1 MIYRDY
7 LLLSLL
13 WIGYCALHSALIS
26 TTFTDFV
33 RRTMGERYR
42 YYRIFFNLFS
52 LVTLIP
58 LLLYSHSAR
67 WSIEPLFSWQGAPRI
82 VQYALIG
89 MAAILIL
96 GVGRRY
102 SMSRFLGIEQIRGK
116 SGKGLTETGEL
127 DSSGILGVIR
137 HPWYVAVF
145 ILLWA
150 GDVTPSGFIINV
162 ILSGYLIIGTLL
174 EERKIVLEFGDRYRQ
189 YQGEVS
195 MFIPVKWLRTKLHG
209 GRVTFPSQNS
219 SYREEETNFGGSHPP
234 V

>member
-1 MIYRDY
+1 MVYRDY

-13 WIGYCALHSALIS
+13 WMGYCAIHSALIS
-26 TTFTDFV
+26 TSFTDFV
-33 RRTMGERYR
+33 RRTIGERSR

-52 LVTLIP
+52 LATIIP
-58 LLLYSHSAR
+58 LLIFSHSAR
-67 WSIEPLFSWQGAPRI
+67 WSIEPLFSWQGTLRI

-89 MAAILIL
+89 LAAILIL
-96 GVGRRY
+96 GARRRY

-127 DSSGILGVIR
+127 DSSGIMGVIR

-150 GDVTPSGFIINV
+150 GDLKPSEIVINV

-174 EERKIVLEFGDRYRQ
+174 EERKLVLEFGDRYRQ
-189 YQGEVS
+189 YQDKVS
-195 MFIPVKWLRTKLHG
+195 MFIPVKWLKAKLHRG
-209 GRVTFPSQNS
+209 GCNFPFTRSLLS
-219 SYREEETNFGGSHPP
+219 
-234 V
+234 

>member
-1 MIYRDY
+1 MVYRDY

-13 WIGYCALHSALIS
+13 WMGYCALHSALIS

-33 RRTMGERYR
+33 RRTIGERSR

-52 LVTLIP
+52 LATIIP
-58 LLLYSHSAR
+58 LLIFSHSAR
-67 WSIEPLFSWQGAPRI
+67 WSIEPLFSWQGTLRI

-89 MAAILIL
+89 LAAILIL
-96 GVGRRY
+96 GAGRRY

-127 DSSGILGVIR
+127 DSSGIMGVIR

-150 GDVTPSGFIINV
+150 GDLKPSEIVINV

-174 EERKIVLEFGDRYRQ
+174 EERKLVLEFGDRYRQ
-189 YQGEVS
+189 YQDKVS
-195 MFIPVKWLRTKLHG
+195 MFIPVKWLKAKLHRG
-209 GRVTFPSQNS
+209 CVTFPSQEA
-219 SYREEETNFGGSHPP
+219 SYLEEERNFGGSHPP
-234 V
+234 I